1 MFADIYTNTYGGG
14 GVVASGV
21 EETTGVGYGTGTG
34 YGTAGGISGTGEA
47 KGSVGGTIKEYREGG
62 VNMAFLDN
70 YFSEVMAWSFFVLY
84 LWGCCYTILQKWD
97 CGNTKL

>member
-1 MFADIYTNTYGGG
+1 M
-14 GVVASGV
+14 

-70 YFSEVMAWSFFVLY
+70 YFSEVMTWSFFRAIYVRLLLHY
-84 LWGCCYTILQKWD
+84 PPKMRLWKHKIVESQKHRIIETWSH
-97 CGNTKL
+97 